1 MRKRFHQR
9 VCSCSP
15 KKGMEYLE
23 SRMLN
28 RFVNHGVHTIRC
40 AASPHKF
47 HRGLLLGDLCAEGH
61 HLMWAVKVWKL
72 TLCEIHRRDWDDFID
87 VNFDTKYVRLDDVI
101 SEGSCEVL
109 GRRIDEAER
118 RLGLSN
124 PRYGSWEHRAG
135 VGEYDW
141 LRLWKYDYSLQEL
154 EEEEHTVLAEAR
166 SREETRR
173 IFDEGL
179 SESTPQ
185 PVDAFD
191 YWHEDNEEKLKE
203 LR

>member
-61 HLMWAVKVWKL
+61 HLMWAIKVWKL
-72 TLCEIHRRDWDDFID
+72 TLNEIHRRDWDDFID

-118 RLGLSN
+118 KLGLSN

-173 IFDEGL
+173 IFGEGL

-191 YWHEDNEEKLKE
+191 YWHEDDEEKLKE